1 MAFYV
6 MADNGVSI
14 PATRDGAMYHAFAGG
29 DFIIANIG
37 TEFATTYNESSL
49 ILSTGTGEAVIG
61 GRHITSDE
69 DNEITLGASATYY
82 ICLRVDL
89 SQTAGNEGMLVALT
103 SEELLEQENLNN
115 GGLVRDLLLGVA
127 TTSTTGVASYTDKRT
142 ILTSAQA
149 SSSEVAISTSWTDD
163 TATSGYYTQ
172 TIAFNCT
179 ASDVLQFG
187 LKKTFALATDE
198 TLETEFAKIK
208 IIDTQ
213 EGSLMVYATE
223 ATTTTIT
230 LIVKGA

>member
-1 MAFYV
+1 MTFKV

-14 PATRDGAMYHAFAGG
+14 TAAQDGAMYDAFAGTN
-29 DFIIANIG
+29 FIINNIAN
-37 TEFATTYNESSL
+37 EYNVTFTDTSL
-49 ILSTGTGEAVIG
+49 ELSVDTGEAIIS
-61 GRHITSDE
+61 GRHITSAE
-69 DNEITLGASATYY
+69 VNTLTLGANDTYY
-82 ICLRVDL
+82 IALRIDL
-89 SQTAGNEGMLVALT
+89 TQTAGNEGMIVALT
-103 SEELLEQENLNN
+103 SEDLLQTGNLNN
-115 GGLVRDLLLGVA
+115 GGTICDLLLGEA
-127 TTSTTGVASYTDKRT
+127 TTSASGVSAYVDRRT

-187 LKKTFALATDE
+187 LKKTFVLATDE